1 MIRSGDGEDP
11 SRNTILEVSM
21 SVKGTVLQIGS
32 KNLNWYRRR
41 PDTSTEITSPF
52 LPVGSRV
59 FTVSEPNKYEVGDQV
74 VIRHFSR
81 SEKHTSELQ
90 SRGQLVCRLLLEKKK
105 NEIRY

>member
-41 PDTSTEITSPF
+41 PDSSTESTSPF

-74 VIRHFSR
+74 VIRHFSTEEWLGSIEFGGTAS
-81 SEKHTSELQ
+81 SEGWES
-90 SRGQLVCRLLLEKKK
+90 GYI
-105 NEIRY
+105 EI